1 MRAVTSAA
9 TPRFSR
15 LEADERRAQ
24 ILAAARRLFGR
35 SGLAGTAMGEI
46 AEEAGV
52 ARGLVNHYFG
62 TKRELYLAVVED
74 LAAELP
80 AMVRSDLRDVP
91 ADAMVDANLASWL
104 DSIERN
110 RELWMA
116 LLGVETIGTD
126 PEVEAIMAAARDEVI
141 ERMAANQAGGGPV
154 SDELRLVLR
163 IFLGAVEAG
172 AREWALRERATR
184 EQVHVILRET
194 VLQMVATVLPQ
205 VPPAR

>member
-1 MRAVTSAA
+1 MPAA